1 MKTTVALLPALLLAL
16 LVAPLQAKQP
26 DLPMQ
31 DLLDHAKYSEVIQK
45 APAEPDYLTNPRLLE
60 SQATAMYFAGKFEE
74 ADKVLLDALAKFP
87 QDANLHQVAAMN
99 KFSLAQ
105 QASLFSA
112 GGLAKDGR
120 DLLKKA
126 VELAPDQP
134 SMMLDLIGFYVQA
147 PSIAGGDTDEA
158 KKLVSQLQAK
168 DATLGAIGQSL
179 LLLSDDK
186 NKEALQ
192 LIEAQLKL
200 TPDNGR
206 LLGQKASVLV
216 AMEQYPDA
224 LTAYFLAAQHA
235 DSASSKYSYL
245 YQIGRLSVKN
255 QLEPTSGQKA
265 LLQFIEYYKDSEHQ
279 QLPWAKLRLAQLYL
293 QQKDKANAEQW
304 FSSAST
310 NAPDDEKLEDEL
322 KKVEKQLKKLKS

>member
-1 MKTTVALLPALLLAL
+1 MRTTIALIAAVLIAQ
-16 LVAPLQAKQP
+16 LQAKP
-26 DLPMQ
+26 ADLPMQ

-74 ADKVLLDALAKFP
+74 ADKVLMDALAKFP

-112 GGLAKDGR
+112 GGIAKDGR

-158 KKLVSQLQAK
+158 KKLLPQLQAK
-168 DATLGAIGQSL
+168 DASLGVIGQSM

-192 LIEAQLKL
+192 LVDDQLKQ

-206 LLGQKASVLV
+206 LLGHKASIL
-216 AMEQYPDA
+216 AGMEQFTDA
-224 LTAYFLAAQHA
+224 VQAYRAAAEHA
-235 DSASSKYSYL
+235 ESASSKYGYL
-245 YQIGRLSVKN
+245 YEVGRLSVKN
-255 QLEPTSGQKA
+255 QLEPTAGQQA
-265 LLQFIEYYKDSEHQ
+265 LIQFIDFYKDSEHQ
-279 QLPWAKLRLAQLYL
+279 KLAWAKLRLAQLYL
-293 QQKDKANAEQW
+293 QQKDKTNAEQW
-304 FSSAST
+304 FTNAST